1 MKIIKTIEA
10 PEAIGPYVQGRVAN
24 GFLFISGQIALDPK
38 TGQLQGTTIELQ
50 TEQVLKNIGAI
61 LEAAGTD
68 SDNIVKTTCFL
79 KNMEDFVAFNQVYQ
93 TFFAEELPARSAV
106 GVVSLPKD
114 ALLEIEVIACINA

>member
-79 KNMEDFVAFNQVYQ
+79 KNMEDFVTFNQVYQ

-106 GVVSLPKD
+106 GVASLPKD
-114 ALLEIEVIACINA
+114 ALLEIKVIACINA